1 LRLQNSFLILS
12 YHKYM
17 SKKTVKRHYRKHKK
31 KRTYRKRFKRRDKG
45 TEKGI
50 QIFTEP
56 KKMHSQS
63 ISVTPF
69 QSGNMIPGLRNM

>member
-1 LRLQNSFLILS
+1 
-12 YHKYM
+12 M